1 MSPGGDHPG
10 GETQWTRPDPRT
22 PLAAALMLAAAM
34 LAGYV
39 PIVIANL
46 PDRVPVIVG
55 FFVAGVVVL
64 AGTYIADV
72 VRIRHTGLAI
82 DDERVRYRFEFVTT
96 KHASVPRERIRTV
109 EVTADPAQRLL
120 GLATLT
126 LGSGEKDGRI
136 TVRAL
141 DRRLAQALRT
151 QLLARP
157 TAPPRETGTGTDRDP
172 GAITG
177 TAPDASATVA
187 VGEMPTGA
195 VELARWRPGWI
206 RYAPLSFWTFVFAGA
221 AFGIPMQVASW
232 FDASATV
239 WDRVTTPVRA
249 TGLVVG
255 ILVIVAIALI
265 IGTVAAVVLHAEA
278 WWGYRLQRSADGTLH
293 VERGLLVRRSTTFE
307 GRRIRGAVLVE
318 PLGTRLAGGA
328 RIDLIALG
336 LGTSDEGKKAE
347 SSTVLPD
354 APRAVADTVF
364 AALTGRPVPE
374 RLVAHPPAAKTKRL
388 RWAAA
393 AVGVVTLVAV
403 LVVVWTPVGWW
414 LIVLAVALSA
424 PAAGWLAVA
433 AYAALGHAL
442 TDRHVYIRYGA
453 LRRATHA
460 LRRDAVM
467 SWNVSQSVF
476 QRRAGLASIGATTA
490 ADQPVVVAPD
500 VGLGQARGVLADS
513 DRPLWEPLLPAGTAT
528 GEVAD
533 R

>member
-1 MSPGGDHPG
+1 MSPGDEPR
-10 GETQWTRPDPRT
+10 WWRPDPRT
-22 PLAAALMLAAAM
+22 PLAATLMLAAAM

-55 FFVAGVVVL
+55 FFVGGVVVL

-72 VRIRHTGLAI
+72 VRIRHTSLSI
-82 DDERVRYRFEFVTT
+82 DDERVRYRFEFVAT
-96 KHASVPRERIRTV
+96 KHASVPRERVRTV

-120 GLATLT
+120 GLATLK

-136 TVRAL
+136 TMRAL
-141 DRRLAQALRT
+141 DRRLAQRLRT
-151 QLLARP
+151 QLLTR
-157 TAPPRETGTGTDRDP
+157 TAPNVAATG
-172 GAITG
+172 
-177 TAPDASATVA
+177 A
-187 VGEMPTGA
+187 VDEMPTGA
-195 VELARWRPGWI
+195 VEFARWQPGWL

-232 FDASATV
+232 FGASATV
-239 WDRVTTPVRA
+239 WDRVTTPIRA
-249 TGLVVG
+249 AGLVVG
-255 ILVIVAIALI
+255 ILVIVALALAA
-265 IGTVAAVVLHAEA
+265 GTVAAVALHAEA

-336 LGTSDEGKKAE
+336 LGTSDDGKKAE

-364 AALTGRPVPE
+364 AVLTGRSVPE
-374 RLVAHPPAAKTKRL
+374 RLVGHPPAAKAKRL

-393 AVGVVTLVAV
+393 AVGFVALVAV
-403 LVVVWTPVGWW
+403 LVVLSTPVGWW
-414 LIVLAVALSA
+414 VIVLAVALAA
-424 PAAGWLAVA
+424 PAAWWLAHA

-453 LRRATHA
+453 LRRTTHA
-460 LRRDAVM
+460 LRRDAVV

-490 ADQPVVVAPD
+490 ADQSVVVAPD
-500 VGLGQARGVLADS
+500 VGVGQARDVLADT
-513 DRPLWEPLLPAGTAT
+513 DRPLWAPLLPAGTAT